1 MPIWLRIFTYNKIK
15 EFYEANNT
23 KDQNSI
29 VEQNIKALKSSGNT
43 KEKQP
48 VGKITPATYVT
59 KASKK

>member
-1 MPIWLRIFTYNKIK
+1 MPIWLRKFTYNRIK

-29 VEQNIKALKSSGNT
+29 VDQNIKTLKSTGNT
-43 KEKQP
+43 KEKQST
-48 VGKITPATYVT
+48 GKISPATYVT

>member
-1 MPIWLRIFTYNKIK
+1 MPIWLRKFTYNKIR

-29 VEQNIKALKSSGNT
+29 VDQNIKTLKSTGNT
-43 KEKQP
+43 KEKQST
-48 VGKITPATYVT
+48 GKISPATYVT